1 MRYLYGEDALV
12 ADFVARMIPHVGA
25 RGFDKCR
32 AIGIVNDDDELV
44 AGILFHLLSPAAGIM
59 EITIA
64 ALPGHQWLTRSTLA
78 LYRYPFLQQG
88 CQMVV
93 ATVPA
98 SDERSLRILAVMGFE
113 LVKHRRL
120 FGRHM
125 DGVIASLTYE
135 DWLENK
141 VCQRALKARAL
152 TENDEGEHRGEHLW
166 RGSNA
171 TAGLAQHD
179 HAGAHGAI

>member
-12 ADFVARMIPHVGA
+12 AEFVARMIPHA
-25 RGFDKCR
+25 RSFDKCT
-32 AIGIVNDDDELV
+32 AIGIVNDDNELI
-44 AGILFHLLSPAAGIM
+44 AGILFHLLSRAAGIM
-59 EITIA
+59 EITVA
-64 ALPGHQWLTRSTLA
+64 ALPGHQWLTRSTLS
-78 LYRYPFLQQG
+78 LYRYPFLQHG

-98 SDERSLRILAVMGFE
+98 TDERSQRILAVMGYE

-135 DWLENK
+135 DWIENK
-141 VCQRALKARAL
+141 ICQRALKTVEEEETFPWQIPTDQYLRKIHVA
-152 TENDEGEHRGEHLW
+152 
-166 RGSNA
+166 
-171 TAGLAQHD
+171 
-179 HAGAHGAI
+179 